1 MSTIAAKP
9 VPARRPARA
18 RRSKNPTGAITR
30 PGIRAPGFTSP
41 RARRAQR
48 LTCVPRAAARDHR
61 AGARGLRLRD
71 PGSVTAGSSYA
82 GDDRVPE
89 LIQDQR
95 DGSRRQR
102 DKIITK
108 SGDFGRGRA
117 GGR

>member
-1 MSTIAAKP
+1 MYRGRRRGTIEP
-9 VPARRPARA
+9 GPGGRA
-18 RRSKNPTGAITR
+18 FVT
-30 PGIRAPGFTSP
+30 
-41 RARRAQR
+41 
-48 LTCVPRAAARDHR
+48 
-61 AGARGLRLRD
+61 

-89 LIQDQR
+89 LIQDKR

>member
-48 LTCVPRAAARDHR
+48 LTCGPRAAARDHR
-61 AGARGLRLRD
+61 AGPGGCAFLT
-71 PGSVTAGSSYA
+71 PGSVTADSRYR
-82 GDDRVPE
+82 GDDRMPE

-95 DGSRRQR
+95 DGSWRQR